1 MKYFFHFVLNF
12 KQVLIIFVVV
22 MLSFSMSYSNKVN
35 WNPGTN
41 EDSDFLKSL
50 CSPTSYKFKV
60 FCCNHNPIYDN
71 ASSFNVNDS
80 SSTVPVLEKDS
91 LLPYVE
97 NEVRRSDSF
106 PKQVIWVGSKQ
117 YSISEI
123 LNSTDEIR
131 KEIMRALRNNIK
143 ERGDS
148 LQLNL
153 LGVKKIKS
161 RFRYKRVQKGFFSS
175 INVKMKKIADSKDM
189 SVDLLSLK
197 DDPCMVNEPVELHGL
212 EFKFTTDSM
221 WVKFGPIRKKM
232 QLEAS
237 IVFKFIFY
245 KSRYKKSGMY
255 AKFESFVLEFPE
267 ITADVTK
274 DWFQR
279 VGKGNLNISITQTGD
294 CVKQTVIDGNVVLNP
309 DSDAPYSL
317 SMPCY
322 KSLDDYKIPFL
333 DKQGFSVGGIN
344 LCQILESLDDYGK
357 ITQAALMDYDDN
369 LISNFADVKNI
380 IDSIVDKKIPLGG
393 VAVLNKVLN
402 NLEDKYND
410 HDFIVL
416 KGDSTTKVSGELQL
430 HEGKNVL
437 VYKLWPKSLKYA
449 KDVDFVLF
457 NDSNLDVQ
465 YEVYVKFVAYLSKN
479 GRYYEGFIDR
489 IDLKLSDKVNSF
501 DVGVFKA
508 TSRNGVMNYNVSIS
522 VDSLHEIHPSLSLI
536 LSSDSPSLSAGGVQ
550 ILFLGKSSKD
560 VFRYDFDS
568 EKWIVPSPLKRMA
581 SFSNDD
587 LLKHVFAISNSLN
600 ELLRRVNV
608 DTQSKISFDA
618 ANAVSAAIQ
627 NFDKVVF
634 GDDSE
639 NDKYRLVD
647 TTGENYRKTFSDI
660 VNFAS
665 KFNKAWKKT
674 FGNNLHENVCRI
686 QFLDSNKKDVPVNG
700 ARFKRTIDY
709 VKVSFNLNFGLKSG
723 LAHEL
728 AEILHSHLVNL
739 PTESNVQVGKNA
751 NVLFEF
757 VIDLRK

>member
-1 MKYFFHFVLNF
+1 
-12 KQVLIIFVVV
+12 
-22 MLSFSMSYSNKVN
+22 
-35 WNPGTN
+35 
-41 EDSDFLKSL
+41 
-50 CSPTSYKFKV
+50 
-60 FCCNHNPIYDN
+60 
-71 ASSFNVNDS
+71 
-80 SSTVPVLEKDS
+80 
-91 LLPYVE
+91 
-97 NEVRRSDSF
+97 
-106 PKQVIWVGSKQ
+106 
-117 YSISEI
+117 
-123 LNSTDEIR
+123 
-131 KEIMRALRNNIK
+131 
-143 ERGDS
+143 
-148 LQLNL
+148 
-153 LGVKKIKS
+153 
-161 RFRYKRVQKGFFSS
+161 
-175 INVKMKKIADSKDM
+175 
-189 SVDLLSLK
+189 
-197 DDPCMVNEPVELHGL
+197 
-212 EFKFTTDSM
+212 
-221 WVKFGPIRKKM
+221 
-232 QLEAS
+232 
-237 IVFKFIFY
+237 
-245 KSRYKKSGMY
+245 
-255 AKFESFVLEFPE
+255 
-267 ITADVTK
+267 
-274 DWFQR
+274 
-279 VGKGNLNISITQTGD
+279 
-294 CVKQTVIDGNVVLNP
+294 
-309 DSDAPYSL
+309 
-317 SMPCY
+317 
-322 KSLDDYKIPFL
+322 
-333 DKQGFSVGGIN
+333 
-344 LCQILESLDDYGK
+344 
-357 ITQAALMDYDDN
+357 MDYDDN

-416 KGDSTTKVSGELQL
+416 KGDSTTKVSGKLQL
-430 HEGKNVL
+430 HYGKNVL

-449 KDVDFVLF
+449 YDADFVLF
-457 NDSNLDVQ
+457 NDSSLNVQ
-465 YEVYVKFVAYLSKN
+465 YEVYVKYIAHLSEDASC
-479 GRYYEGFIDR
+479 YEGFIDR

-508 TSRNGVMNYNVSIS
+508 SSRNGVMNYNVSIS
-522 VDSLHEIHPSLSLI
+522 LESLESLSLI
-536 LSSDSPSLSAGGVQ
+536 LSPDLPTLSAGGVK
-550 ILFLGKSSKD
+550 ILSLGKSNKD